1 MKAVLVIIELYTLL
15 TCYTISKLFNTVY
28 IVIDYNNCLPMSL
41 SCLPNVTI
49 KLVKYLYYM
58 SLNQTIPF
66 CSSGI
71 LLGNEGIFL

>member
-1 MKAVLVIIELYTLL
+1 MKAVLVIIKLYTLL

-28 IVIDYNNCLPMSL
+28 IVIDYNNCLAMSL
-41 SCLPNVTI
+41 SCLPNMTI

-58 SLNQTIPF
+58 SLNRTKLF

-71 LLGNEGIFL
+71 LLGNKDIFL